1 MDRSGEVEA
10 LVLACYESWRT
21 GDIAVFESLL
31 ANDETVLM
39 VGTNP
44 EEWWSGPN
52 AVIEALRS
60 LLPQTADL
68 ELLPGHPQAFESGD
82 VAWFADRARVG
93 APKSDRGTFPDDGC
107 SHTGGRWME
116 DAANAP
122 IDRRRQRGRD
132 RSRASGLAASRQGR

>member
-39 VGTNP
+39 VGTDP

-82 VAWFADRARVG
+82 VAWFADRAAWVLPNRTEV
-93 APKSDRGTFPDDGC
+93 PFRM
-107 SHTGGRWME
+107 TGVVIREAGGWKMLQTHLSIGVANEDVIGRE
-116 DAANAP
+116 LP
-122 IDRRRQRGRD
+122 V
-132 RSRASGLAASRQGR
+132 